1 MDIVNG
7 IVEGEFAIF
16 SDDYKHRYL
25 LRRNLKQPGDKILFI
40 MLNPSTAD
48 ENKDDN
54 TVRRCR
60 LYAIDWGYAWM
71 EVTNIFAIRSTDP
84 KALYEDEDPVG
95 HDNDY
100 MIDQAVQRAD
110 KVICAWGSH
119 GDNFPDRVSSI
130 LEIVSRHKIPHALA
144 FTKSGQPRHPLYL
157 AKSLKPIKMKE

>member
-1 MDIVNG
+1 MDIVRG
-7 IVEGEFAIF
+7 EVDGEFAIF
-16 SDDYKHRYL
+16 SDDHKYRYL

-60 LYAIDWGYAWM
+60 LYSIDWGYAWM

-84 KALYEDEDPVG
+84 SALYEDEEPVG
-95 HDNDY
+95 THNDY
-100 MIDQAVQRAD
+100 MIEMAVQEAD

-119 GDNFPDRVSSI
+119 GDNFPDRVDRI
-130 LEIVSRHKIPHALA
+130 IEIVSKYKTPYALA

-157 AKSLKPIKMKE
+157 AKALKPIEMEY